1 MSEPTAEKVRQSYD
15 YYAFISYSRK
25 DEKWAK
31 WLQNRLE
38 TYRLP
43 ASIRK
48 NNVDLPQKIAPVFR
62 DKTDLA
68 GIVLEDALHREL
80 EASKYL
86 IVICS
91 PNSAASEYVN
101 KEIAYFTSLGRE
113 KSIIPFIVDGEP
125 FCQEPKQE
133 CFPRVLREME
143 SELLGISV
151 PELGKTNAFLR
162 MVSTLLNLKYDQV
175 VMRDTRRRVRRNG
188 VLAAAA
194 LALGVALGIT
204 LWYNTPHTKYY
215 NACIY
220 RNEIPVGIHELSRA
234 ERKVSHDHYRITTQ
248 RGKVIRLECI
258 NSAGLPET
266 PTVNTITHEYPI
278 LEFHYNDSGKL
289 DTVDQLDEYSQLI
302 STKDLSYSSATN
314 EIAIDF
320 KLSSDSL
327 QVYAMS
333 ADMTRLT
340 IGGSRS
346 DNSEITRLLNAYNDD
361 GFLIRSMY
369 QKGNLGTA
377 ACDSNGV
384 YGKRYEY
391 DELGQ
396 VIRVTNLDADG
407 NARSNR
413 LGWATVEYAYDHKGN
428 NIRSSYYDADGN
440 MARSED
446 DAHCEAATYDEN
458 NNMVVFQ
465 YLDENGVLYNTNM
478 GFAEQRV
485 AYDANGFML
494 SVGHFDAQGLPTYG
508 EYGFHEIRYEYDAN
522 HRCTAN
528 FYYNVDSK
536 PMYVPADSCAG
547 VRAELNDAGQ
557 ITQILLY
564 DAQGNLTCDTES
576 GAYITR
582 CEYGENG
589 YPRAY
594 YYLDENSQP
603 TMTKYGYASMH
614 FEQDSAGNPLR
625 IEYRDENGN
634 LVRCTENV
642 AIIER
647 TYDTFGNW
655 TGVRYYDEN
664 EAPCFYSDG
673 TMGAEY
679 VYENGNLVCVQYVDG
694 QGNPALCPDGY
705 SERRM
710 TYQDGDLISRS
721 YYDTN
726 GNPVLGPADY
736 HEIRMEYE
744 NGNCTRKAYYDTEG
758 NLTPLSHHAA
768 VLEYAFDAYGN
779 NTEICYYGTDLEP
792 VLNPDYYRITMEYDQ
807 RGNKISET
815 VYTFDDKSLPY
826 HKGVYEYDEHNNVV
840 HMSYYD
846 KNGDPI
852 KGSLFF
858 PSEVIQVFDAK
869 GNLIREVNLNGKGLP
884 MYHKTD
890 YLPNI
895 WEYGYDEF
903 GNLTLR
909 HYIHADASGNE
920 VFLGAN
926 IYTYDERGNK
936 IRHDHYDEEYNLSSD
951 VHDYASCVMTY
962 TPTGEILEEVFYGD
976 DGSLRRESDGFP
988 AYCRYEYDD
997 RGNLIAQSQYNEN
1010 GDPCGS
1016 SYDEYHRTEHR
1027 YDAMGNVTQTLYYN
1041 DDGELMNVK
1050 EAN

>member
-1 MSEPTAEKVRQSYD
+1 MGDLTAETIRQSYD

-43 ASIRK
+43 AAIRK
-48 NNVDLPQKIAPVFR
+48 NHVDLPQKIAPVFR
-62 DKTDLA
+62 DKTDLS
-68 GIVLEDALHREL
+68 GIVLEEALHREL

-91 PNSAASEYVN
+91 PNSAASDYVS
-101 KEIAYFTSLGRE
+101 KEITHFAALGRE
-113 KSIIPFIVDGEP
+113 RSIIPFIIDGEP
-125 FCQEPKQE
+125 FCRDPEQE
-133 CFPRVLREME
+133 CFPRALQTLE

-151 PELGKTNAFLR
+151 PELGRTNAFLR
-162 MVSTLLNLKYDQV
+162 LVSTLLNLKYDQV
-175 VMRDTRRRVRRNG
+175 VMRDTRRRIRRNG
-188 VLAAAA
+188 MLAAAA
-194 LALGVALGIT
+194 LILCTALAIT
-204 LWYNTPHTKYY
+204 VWYNAPHTKYY
-215 NACIY
+215 NAYIY
-220 RNEIPVGIHELSRA
+220 RNEIPVGIHELSRT
-234 ERKVSHDHYRITTQ
+234 EQKVSHDYYRITTQ
-248 RGKVIRLECI
+248 RGKVIKLECI

-266 PTVNTITHEYPI
+266 PAATTVTYEYPV
-278 LEFHYNDSGKL
+278 LEFHYNDIGKL
-289 DTVDQLDEYSQLI
+289 DTVDQLDEYGQLI

-320 KLSSDSL
+320 RLSSDSL
-327 QVYAMS
+327 LVYALS

-340 IGGSRS
+340 IGGGRS
-346 DNSEITRLLNAYNDD
+346 DNSEITRLLNVYSDD
-361 GFLIRSMY
+361 GLLIRSTY

-384 YGKRYEY
+384 YGKHYEY
-391 DELGQ
+391 NELGQ
-396 VIRVTNLDADG
+396 VIRVTNLDSDG
-407 NARSNR
+407 SARNNR
-413 LGWATVEYAYDHKGN
+413 LGWATVEYAYDDRGN
-428 NIRSSYYDADGN
+428 IVQSCYYDADGN
-440 MARSED
+440 PARNED
-446 DAHCEAATYDEN
+446 GAYREVASYDEN
-458 NNMVVFQ
+458 NNMVLYR
-465 YLDENGVLYNTNM
+465 YLDENGSLYNTSK

-485 AYDANGFML
+485 EYDARGFML
-494 SVGHFDAQGLPTYG
+494 SVGHFDALGLPTYG
-508 EYGFHEIRYEYDAN
+508 EYGFHAIRYEYDAN

-528 FYYNVDSK
+528 SYHNIDSM
-536 PMYVPADSCAG
+536 PMYVPADSCAM
-547 VRAELNDAGQ
+547 VRAERNDAGQ

-564 DAQGNLTCDTES
+564 DAAGNLTCDTDS

-589 YPRAY
+589 YPKAY
-594 YYLDENSQP
+594 FYLDDNNRL
-603 TMTKYGYASMH
+603 TMTKYGYASIH

-625 IEYRDENGN
+625 IEYRDENGD

-642 AIIER
+642 AVIQR

-655 TGVRYYDEN
+655 TGVRYFDEN
-664 EAPCFYSDG
+664 EAPCVYADG

-679 VYENGNLVCVQYVDG
+679 VYENGNLVCVQYVDE

-721 YYDTN
+721 YYGTD
-726 GNPVLGPADY
+726 GSPVLCPAGY

-758 NLTPLSHHAA
+758 NLTPLKHKAA

-779 NTEICYYGTDLEP
+779 NTEICYYDQNLEP

-815 VYTFDDKSLPY
+815 VYTFDNKSLPY
-826 HKGVYEYDEHNNVV
+826 HKGVYEYDAHNNIVR
-840 HMSYYD
+840 MSYYE

-852 KGSLFF
+852 KGDLFF
-858 PSEVIQVFDAK
+858 PSEVVQTFDAK
-869 GNLIREVNLNGKGLP
+869 GNLIREEHLNGSGLP
-884 MYHKTD
+884 LLHKTD
-890 YLPNI
+890 WLPNV
-895 WEYGYDEF
+895 WEYGYDDF
-903 GNLTLR
+903 GNLVLR

-920 VFLGAN
+920 EFLGAN

-936 IRHDHYDEEYNLSSD
+936 IRHDHYDESYQLSSD
-951 VHDYASCVMTY
+951 VYDYASCVMLY
-962 TPTGEILEEVFYGD
+962 TPTGEIREEIFYGE
-976 DGSLRRESDGFP
+976 DGSLRRESDGYP

-997 RGNLIAQSQYNEN
+997 RGNLIAESQYNEN

-1016 SYDEYHRTEHR
+1016 SYDEYHRTEYR
-1027 YDAMGNVTQTLYYN
+1027 YDAMGNVTQTLYY
-1041 DDGELMNVK
+1041 DDAGILLEI
-1050 EAN
+1050 E